1 MLLTIVVAGTIAYSV
16 LGLNR
21 LDALYMTVTTV
32 STVGFRE
39 VGDVDDRYQVVTV
52 ALILLGTST
61 ALYTFGVV
69 MEGLFEGRL
78 RDLLGRRR
86 MTRDIARMRGHIVI
100 CGGGRVGREL
110 VTECRARSRE
120 LVVIDTDAAA
130 LERFAT
136 DMPFVTGDATSDAVL
151 REAGVERAEVL
162 FAALSTDADNV
173 YVILAARSMNPDLF
187 IVARAH
193 DLYADAKLVQAG
205 ADRVVNPQFIGGRRM
220 ATYALNPNVADFLDV
235 VVEEAG
241 VEWQLNEIVVSEGSP
256 YAGLSLADAD
266 IRNSTGAL
274 VLALRD
280 ADGEFVTNPGRDEVL
295 MPGSV
300 VIAIGTPTQLA
311 ALARAQSASERRTRR
326 P

>member
-1 MLLTIVVAGTIAYSV
+1 MLLAVVVGGTVAYSV
-16 LGLNR
+16 LGLAP
-21 LDALYMTVTTV
+21 LDALYMTVTTI

-39 VGDVDDRYQVVTV
+39 LGDVDARYRAVTI
-52 ALILLGTST
+52 ALILVGVST

-69 MEGLFEGRL
+69 MEGLIEGRL
-78 RDLLGRRR
+78 QDLLGRRR
-86 MTRDIARMRGHIVI
+86 MTRDISRMRGHIVI

-110 VTECRARSRE
+110 VSECRARQRE
-120 LVVIDTDAAA
+120 LVVIDADAAA
-130 LERFAT
+130 LERFGP
-136 DMPFVTGDATSDAVL
+136 DVPFVSGDARSDAVL
-151 REAGVERAEVL
+151 EEAGVERAGVL
-162 FAALSTDADNV
+162 FATLSSDADNV
-173 YVILAARSMNPDLF
+173 YVVLAARAMNPGLF

-193 DLYADAKLVQAG
+193 DLHADAKLRQAG

-220 ATYALNPNVADFLDV
+220 ATYALNPHVADFLDV

-241 VEWQLNEIVVSEGSP
+241 VEWQLNEIVVGERSP
-256 YAGLSLADAD
+256 FAGLSLAAAD

-280 ADGEFVTNPGRDEVL
+280 ADGHFVTNPGRDEVL
-295 MPGSV
+295 LPGCV

-311 ALARAQSASERRTRR
+311 ALARAEGAPERRAHR